1 MTSHDA
7 RLAQILLAPSQHS
20 NYFALTA
27 ILEYDLAKQSNEQ
40 VSRVAKTADHP
51 AKLPAYHC
59 CPRLAFPAFQPAGCH
74 SCLWRKT
81 TCVANTDVSKKIS
94 KCQQLKTWSLQK
106 NTPALL
112 YLNRSSIY
120 MLGQCKWGSNSN
132 VLKSNQS
139 CMCPWT
145 CPIFLWCSIMSSNM

>member
-59 CPRLAFPAFQPAGCH
+59 CPRPAFQPAGCH

-81 TCVANTDVSKKIS
+81 TCVANTDVSRKDQQMLEFRLAKKLLKIKMHIIHLPVWILS
-94 KCQQLKTWSLQK
+94 RNALDTKSRPKKC
-106 NTPALL
+106 AIIH
-112 YLNRSSIY
+112 YVCIV
-120 MLGQCKWGSNSN
+120 GS
-132 VLKSNQS
+132 VL
-139 CMCPWT
+139 
-145 CPIFLWCSIMSSNM
+145 CSY

>member
-59 CPRLAFPAFQPAGCH
+59 CPRPAFQPA
-74 SCLWRKT
+74 SQPAAI
-81 TCVANTDVSKKIS
+81 VACEGKP
-94 KCQQLKTWSLQK
+94 L
-106 NTPALL
+106 A
-112 YLNRSSIY
+112 
-120 MLGQCKWGSNSN
+120 
-132 VLKSNQS
+132 
-139 CMCPWT
+139 
-145 CPIFLWCSIMSSNM
+145 

>member
-51 AKLPAYHC
+51 AQLPAYC
-59 CPRLAFPAFQPAGCH
+59 YRLNADAIAGCH
-74 SCLWRKT
+74 SCL
-81 TCVANTDVSKKIS
+81 
-94 KCQQLKTWSLQK
+94 
-106 NTPALL
+106 
-112 YLNRSSIY
+112 
-120 MLGQCKWGSNSN
+120 
-132 VLKSNQS
+132 
-139 CMCPWT
+139 
-145 CPIFLWCSIMSSNM
+145 